1 MRFSP
6 AQRRYNRRVLILSLI
21 YTALLFAAV
30 YLLSRHLVSGPL
42 AYVVGILPA
51 LAVCGF
57 FWLMAVYLVEE
68 SDEYLRMLQVRQLL
82 FATGIA
88 LSAATIWG
96 FLEAF
101 ELLPHVVG
109 YVWPIVWL
117 AALGI
122 GCWANRLI
130 ERGNALIG
138 RGRAG
143 L

>member
-1 MRFSP
+1 MPFSP
-6 AQRRYNRRVLILSLI
+6 AQRRYNRRVLILSLV

-30 YLLSRHLVSGPL
+30 YLLSRHLVAGPL

-57 FWLMAVYLVEE
+57 FWMMAVYLVEE
-68 SDEYLRMLQVRQLL
+68 SDEYLRMLQVRQVL

-96 FLEAF
+96 FLEGF
-101 ELLPHVVG
+101 ELLPHLAG
-109 YVWPIVWL
+109 YVWPIVWIAGL
-117 AALGI
+117 AI
-122 GCWANRLI
+122 GGVLNRLI
-130 ERGNALIG
+130 ERGRMLIG
-138 RGRAG
+138 RRQAG

>member
-1 MRFSP
+1 MPFSP
-6 AQRRYNRRVLILSLI
+6 AQRRYNRRVLILSLV

-30 YLLSRHLVSGPL
+30 YLLSRHLVAGPL

-57 FWLMAVYLVEE
+57 FWMMAVYLVEE

-96 FLEAF
+96 FLEGF
-101 ELLPHVVG
+101 ELLPHLVG
-109 YVWPIVWL
+109 YVWPIVWIAGL
-117 AALGI
+117 AI
-122 GCWANRLI
+122 GGVLNRLI
-130 ERGNALIG
+130 ERGRMLIG
-138 RGRAG
+138 RRQAG